1 MLMLKVILMLALGL
15 TCSSAMAGWTKV
27 HEYTKATVYVN
38 LATIQRDENL
48 VKMWSMSDYKSPQH
62 AHQKES
68 FRSIKTQAEFDCNE
82 RKRRIVSITLYS
94 GKKSDGDV
102 VYSNAYFDKPWLPI
116 VLGSLEDHEWE
127 IACKNNVTKS

>member
-62 AHQKES
+62 AHQKELY
-68 FRSIKTQAEFDCNE
+68 RSIKSQAEYNCNE
-82 RKRRIVSITLYS
+82 RTRRIVSITFYS
-94 GKKSDGDV
+94 GRKSNGDV
-102 VYSNAYFDKPWLPI
+102 VYSNAYFDKPWIP
-116 VLGSLEDHEWE
+116 VALGSIEENELGL
-127 IACKNNVTKS
+127 ACKNQ